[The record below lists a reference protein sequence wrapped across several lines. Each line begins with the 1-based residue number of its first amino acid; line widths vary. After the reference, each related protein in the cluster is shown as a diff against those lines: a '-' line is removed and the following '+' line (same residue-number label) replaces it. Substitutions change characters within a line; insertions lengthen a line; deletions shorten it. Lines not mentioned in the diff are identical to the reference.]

1 MEFSRRRS
9 ASAVFVSAAAALLL
23 LAAPVVAETQYFPL
37 PAVGTTKND
46 GSDVGLI
53 MPTLVT
59 KPDGDLHYLVA
70 PMLIY
75 NTIVG
80 ARGSVNVFHYE
91 PGGRELRFI
100 GSISERIERKVLFSY
115 IDPAFSNGR
124 YALSV
129 GGTFFKNATARFFGL
144 GPATGEN
151 DETNYTAREFRAYWK
166 FGLHMNEVTQI
177 AVGQRYRDMRLQ
189 RGATDLPFTL
199 DVFPTVDGTQGA
211 SILGHRATFHYDT
224 RDNLVSPTD
233 GAQVTGYAELNQNL
247 RNDDHPVFYRYEL
260 EAKKLF
266 PSDSKRMILV
276 VRGDLQ
282 LTFGEQVPFYEQ
294 SSLGGQNNLRGYGV
308 DRFIDKH
315 LVVVNI
321 EERIHVLRAKF
332 LNVAAELEVAP
343 FVDIGRVFNTFQ
355 TEILTNYRVTP
366 GIGFRAMV
374 RPNVVGRV
382 DYGYSKEGGAVFAG
396 LDYPF

>member
-9 ASAVFVSAAAALLL
+9 ASARFVLAAALLL
-23 LAAPVVAETQYFPL
+23 STQVWAETQYFPI
-37 PAVGTTKND
+37 PAVGTSKND

-53 MPTLVT
+53 VPTLVT
-59 KPDGDLHYLVA
+59 KPDGDLNYIVA

-80 ARGSVNVFHYE
+80 ARGTVNLFRYE

-100 GSISERIERKVLFSY
+100 GSLSERIERRVLLSY

-124 YALSV
+124 YALSL

-144 GPATGEN
+144 GPDTGEN
-151 DETNYTAREFRAYWK
+151 DQTNYTAREFRAYWK

-177 AVGQRYRDMRLQ
+177 AVGQRYRDIRLQ
-189 RGATDLPFTL
+189 RGATDLPFT
-199 DVFPTVDGTQGA
+199 VQAFPTVVGVQGA
-211 SILGHRATFHYDT
+211 TILGHRATFHYDT

-233 GAQVTGYAELNQNL
+233 GAQVTAYAELNQNL

-266 PSDSKRMILV
+266 PSDSKRMVLV
-276 VRGDLQ
+276 VRGDIQ

-315 LVVVNI
+315 LLVVNI

-343 FVDIGRVFNTFQ
+343 FVDMGRVFNTFE
-355 TEILTNYRVTP
+355 TKVLTNYRITP

>member
-1 MEFSRRRS
+1 MEFACRRS
-9 ASAVFVSAAAALLL
+9 ASALLV
-23 LAAPVVAETQYFPL
+23 LAAVLLFPTQVWAETQYFPL

-53 MPTLVT
+53 MPTMVT

-80 ARGSVNVFHYE
+80 ARGSINLFHYE
-91 PGGRELRFI
+91 PGGRELRFV
-100 GSISERIERKVLFSY
+100 GSLSERIERKVLFSY

-144 GPATGEN
+144 GPETGEN

-199 DVFPTVDGTQGA
+199 QSFPTVDGVQGA

-233 GAQVTGYAELNQNL
+233 GAQVTAYAELNQNL

-266 PSDSKRMILV
+266 PSDSKRMVLV
-276 VRGDLQ
+276 VRGDIQ

-315 LVVVNI
+315 LLVVNI

-343 FVDIGRVFNTFQ
+343 FVDMGRVFNTFQ
-355 TEILTNYRVTP
+355 TEILTNYRITP